1 MAAQAPAKVGFLG
14 LGVMGK
20 AMAGCLAESGLQ
32 VMAWNRTAA
41 VAQELAAAHPGRV
54 TAAAEAAE
62 VTAACAVT
70 FAMLSGPAAAR
81 AVAAAAAPGLRAG
94 GSYIDCSTVDE
105 GCSADCAALVE
116 PRGAAFLASPVS
128 GGWREAAKGKL
139 LFICGGAQAAYDAG
153 RPAIDAMAARSW
165 LVGDTVAH
173 AARAKLSLQVSMG
186 TLVAS
191 LAEMLAFGDAAG
203 VDKEMLT
210 EMLALS
216 ALGSPMTKAK
226 GKLIVG
232 KTYGEQKNFQTYLQ
246 QKDLRLA
253 MELGNELDIQM
264 PITAAANAMYV
275 RAKQLGHAHSD
286 FSAVAEAYC
295 PPKKPE

>member
-41 VAQELAAAHPGRV
+41 AAQELAAAQPGRV

-70 FAMLSGPAAAR
+70 FAMLSGP
-81 AVAAAAAPGLRAG
+81 
-94 GSYIDCSTVDE
+94 
-105 GCSADCAALVE
+105 
-116 PRGAAFLASPVS
+116 
-128 GGWREAAKGKL
+128 
-139 LFICGGAQAAYDAG
+139 
-153 RPAIDAMAARSW
+153 
-165 LVGDTVAH
+165 
-173 AARAKLSLQVSMG
+173 
-186 TLVAS
+186 
-191 LAEMLAFGDAAG
+191 
-203 VDKEMLT
+203 
-210 EMLALS
+210 
-216 ALGSPMTKAK
+216 
-226 GKLIVG
+226 
-232 KTYGEQKNFQTYLQ
+232 
-246 QKDLRLA
+246 
-253 MELGNELDIQM
+253 
-264 PITAAANAMYV
+264 AAANAMYV